1 MKKIMFVLSLLILLS
16 SCAAPA
22 LAAPEYALR
31 LAVTST
37 PPHPWI
43 DAANFIAEE
52 VAKKTDGKV
61 DITIYH
67 SSSLGT
73 SQAILDEISMG
84 TIDFGLEG
92 MMVLSSMIPEA
103 VVLSYP
109 YFFKDYDQFRKVTGK
124 DSKVLQYFQKLFQ
137 DRNLGIKLLALGG
150 GGTRQYSNRIKP
162 IQTPDD
168 LQGMKMRVP
177 GSPIES
183 KIWGLAGA
191 ITTPTSWG
199 EVYSAI
205 QTGVVD
211 AFESTISGYYG
222 SKLYEVAKYHS
233 KTQHQYMISG
243 VFMSEATY
251 RKLPEAYRD
260 IVVDVCSEAGAIVT
274 QKGLE
279 YDERLLQEMTD
290 KKLAIVNEVDKD
302 AFMKLYSP
310 LQDELAKDGGYTD
323 LLNLMRE
330 VRDH

>member
-1 MKKIMFVLSLLILLS
+1 MKKVVFIFLLVSILLS
-16 SCAAPA
+16 FVFPVFAS
-22 LAAPEYALR
+22 EYELR
-31 LAVTST
+31 LAVTAT

-43 DAANFIAEE
+43 DAANYMIEEIAKRTE
-52 VAKKTDGKV
+52 GKV
-61 DITIYH
+61 NVTLYH

-92 MMVLSSMIPEA
+92 MMVLSSMVPEA

-109 YFFKDYDQFRKVTGK
+109 YFFRDYDQFRKVTGR
-124 DSKVLQYFQKLFQ
+124 DSNVLAYFQKLFQ
-137 DRNLGIKLLALGG
+137 DRNLGIRLLALGG

-162 IQTPDD
+162 IRTPDD
-168 LQGMKMRVP
+168 LKGMKMRVP

-183 KIWGLAGA
+183 KIWGRAGA

-243 VFMSEATY
+243 VFISEATY
-251 RKLPEAYRD
+251 NKLPPSYRE
-260 IVVDVCSEAGAIVT
+260 IVAAVGAEAGAVVT
-274 QKGLE
+274 EKGLE
-279 YDERLLQEMTD
+279 YDERLLQEMID
-290 KKLAIVNEVDKD
+290 KKLAVVNEVDKD
-302 AFMKLYSP
+302 AFIELYAP
-310 LQDELAKDGGYTD
+310 LQDELAKSSGFTT
-323 LLNLMRE
+323 LLDLMRE
-330 VRDH
+330 VRDR